1 MTLQIQI
8 TPYEYALAC
17 VGQCLRSHRP
27 APAQNSAPEPPDAP
41 AAPTAPAPAPA
52 PPTPAAELD
61 LTC

>member
-27 APAQNSAPEPPDAP
+27 APAQNSTPEPPPAP
-41 AAPTAPAPAPA
+41 AAPSAPIQPEYTTE
-52 PPTPAAELD
+52 TPS